1 MAFEIVFSEM
11 ASKEFKKLDK
21 QLQKR
26 IGEKLLEYAASE
38 NLSEAKKLTNSN
50 LGQWRYRI
58 GDYRVVFDLSGK
70 EIQVLKIAHRSEVYE

>member
-1 MAFEIVFSEM
+1 MAFEIVFSEK

-58 GDYRVVFDLSGK
+58 GDYRVIFDLSGK